1 MYVPAHS
8 DGAGFTTDRAE
19 ILFVAFQAFTG
30 ASRKHRRVFAQKLAV
45 AISGSAL
52 NAEAPEAAAEAA
64 MYATAPF
71 TKASCP
77 RPQRTRTC
85 AMPGRADLPCNSGH

>member
-1 MYVPAHS
+1 
-8 DGAGFTTDRAE
+8 
-19 ILFVAFQAFTG
+19 
-30 ASRKHRRVFAQKLAV
+30 V

-71 TKASCP
+71 TPSSCP